1 MNRTHVF
8 AAAVGT
14 VLLAAVA
21 LPVTA
26 LTASAEP
33 TPAPPAKEGAPRPA
47 NGAERG
53 GEDSGGK
60 RTGKEKPDR
69 KKHGAKKHGSKH
81 HGAKH
86 HGRKK
91 HGGKHSGGH
100 RSSGGSAGNRA
111 VGRKVPARQE
121 GSVSAAE
128 LLAKAGGQ
136 GCDPVSQGLY
146 SVDEGVPAAVPVCG
160 ADGAVFWKADL
171 DIDCDGQAT
180 AHCNPTTDESFQ
192 SMTAFPQSDGKPL
205 NAEKLPYIV
214 VPGADENWDYR
225 SSGIKGGGVAAV
237 IHGNSVQYAVVGD
250 TGPTGI
256 IGEASYATAE
266 GLGIPSN
273 PAHGGAASGVT
284 YILFKGSEVSP
295 IENHGEAILL
305 GDRLA
310 RKFVGKK

>member
-1 MNRTHVF
+1 VNRTHVF

-33 TPAPPAKEGAPRPA
+33 TPAAPAKEGTPGPA

-60 RTGKEKPDR
+60 RTGKEKPGR
-69 KKHGAKKHGSKH
+69 KKPGAKKP
-81 HGAKH
+81 
-86 HGRKK
+86 GRKRS
-91 HGGKHSGGH
+91 GGEHSGEH
-100 RSSGGSAGNRA
+100 RSSGGSAGKRDRA
-111 VGRKVPARQE
+111 VRKKVPARQE
-121 GSVSAAE
+121 GSVAAAE

-136 GCDPVSQGLY
+136 GCDPVSKGLY
-146 SVDEGVPAAVPVCG
+146 SVDEGVAAAVPVCG

-180 AHCNPTTDESFQ
+180 ARCNPTTDDSFQ
-192 SMTAFPQSDGKPL
+192 SMTAFSQSDGKPL

-214 VPGADENWDYR
+214 VPGTGENWDYR
-225 SSGIKGGGVAAV
+225 SSDIKGGGVAAV
-237 IHGNSVQYAVVGD
+237 IHGDSVRYAVVGD

-273 PAHGGAASGVT
+273 PDHGGAASGVT
-284 YILFKGSEVSP
+284 YILFQGSEVSP
-295 IENHGEAILL
+295 IESHGEAILL
-305 GDRLA
+305 GDKLA